1 MGQGSSLTEHIWLMV
16 YYEVVVKLRASPGWT
31 GAGERASKLTQV
43 PVGRPPK
50 IPFQFTHV
58 VAGRPCFLFT
68 YFVYC
73 AEAVST
79 FCVGGQIVN
88 IFTFADHM
96 VSATNYSILLCSAKA
111 TANL

>member
-16 YYEVVVKLRASPGWT
+16 YYEVVVKLLASPGWT

-50 IPFQFTHV
+50 IPFQFSYV
-58 VAGRPCFLFT
+58 VAGRPCFLLT

-73 AEAVST
+73 VEVESALS
-79 FCVGGQIVN
+79 VGGQIVN
-88 IFTFADHM
+88 IFTFAGHM
-96 VSATNYSILLCSAKA
+96 VSATNYSILCSAKA